1 MRLFPN
7 FGGIFKKLQSTKSN
21 HNYVF
26 TFFSHLGRY
35 LIMLRTAFSRPEKWR
50 MYWIET
56 ARQMNDIGV
65 GSVIIVA
72 LVSVF
77 VGAVASVQFAYQL
90 NGQLVPRYYIGYIVR
105 DLCIIEM
112 SPTVSCLVLAGKV
125 GSNMAAEIGGMR
137 QKEHIDAMEVM
148 GVNTAAYLIMPKII
162 AALVMIPVLV
172 ALSAFLGIF
181 TFPPIPFPFFFRL
194 HLFAVSILFYQAHQ
208 YSKCLR
214 RFRHCQ
220 FHRLLLLPTHFLY
233 PIFCFRKFLFLHLLQ
248 MLLLHQF

>member
-1 MRLFPN
+1 
-7 FGGIFKKLQSTKSN
+7 
-21 HNYVF
+21 
-26 TFFSHLGRY
+26 
-35 LIMLRTAFSRPEKWR
+35 MLRTAFAKPEKFR

-56 ARQMNDIGV
+56 MRQMNDIGI
-65 GSVIIVA
+65 GSLVIVV

-148 GVNTAAYLIMPKII
+148 GVNTAAYLITPKII
-162 AALVMIPVLV
+162 AALVMIPILV
-172 ALSAFLGIF
+172 AISAFVGISGGYLASVPTELLSHGDFVRGLRSFFDPYNVFIMFVKAVVYSFLLTSISCYQGYYVKGGSIELGQAS
-181 TFPPIPFPFFFRL
+181 TN
-194 HLFAVSILFYQAHQ
+194 AVVFSDIAILLADYIITIV
-208 YSKCLR
+208 L
-214 RFRHCQ
+214 
-220 FHRLLLLPTHFLY
+220 TT
-233 PIFCFRKFLFLHLLQ
+233 
-248 MLLLHQF
+248 